1 MRGTSFQPMSP
12 AGLVIDAVT
21 TEADRLLVI
30 AHPVTLEAACPECGK
45 RSGRVHSR
53 YNRRLMDLPPH
64 GRAVHLR
71 IQVRRFRCGNAD
83 CPRII
88 FGEPLADT
96 VAPRAARR
104 TSRLEGIV
112 HHLGI
117 ALGGRPAAT
126 LARRLMLPV
135 SRDTLLRVVRR
146 RASPS
151 GAGAV
156 TVIGIDDF
164 AWKRGQRYGTLLC
177 ELELRRIVDLLPDRE
192 PATIEAWQA
201 AHPEITIISR
211 DRGGGYAQDA
221 TNAAPQAVQV
231 ADRWHLMENVS
242 AAFLEAVRRSMRA
255 IREVLNA
262 AVIDPALLTQAESIQ
277 YDGFLLRQDSN
288 RAIKALAAAGM
299 PIKKITRQ
307 TGRSR
312 KLVRS
317 VLDGGDRDVF
327 RCRTSILEPFL
338 VKLVAEWDG
347 GCRNG
352 AELWRRLR
360 TMGFRGGVRVVAE
373 WATRRRRAE
382 EVGRTLSRTA
392 PPARQL
398 SRLLTTRRDH
408 LSKADAITVASIE
421 SGVPAFGIARD
432 LMDRVHR
439 MLRASDADA
448 LTPWLADTGD
458 SLLALFGK
466 GVKADLAAVRAA
478 LVEPWSNGQ
487 TEGQITKLKLVKRQ
501 MYGRA
506 RLDLLR
512 ARLVIPSPA

>member
-1 MRGTSFQPMSP
+1 MRDTSFQAVSP
-12 AGLVIDAVT
+12 VGLVVDAVT

-30 AHPVTLEAACPECGK
+30 ARPTTLEAACPECGT
-45 RSGRVHSR
+45 RSGQVHSR
-53 YNRRLMDLPPH
+53 YDRRLMDLPSH

-71 IQVRRFRCGNAD
+71 VRVRRFRCGNAG

-117 ALGGRPAAT
+117 ALGGRPAAN

-146 RASPS
+146 RALPI
-151 GAGAV
+151 AGPV

-164 AWKRGQRYGTLLC
+164 AWKRGQRYGTLVC
-177 ELELRRIVDLLPDRE
+177 DLEQRRIIDLLPDRE
-192 PATIEAWQA
+192 PATIEAWLA
-201 AHPEITIISR
+201 AHPEITVVSR
-211 DRGGGYAQDA
+211 DRGGGYGQAA

-231 ADRWHLMENVS
+231 ADRWHLMENAS

-262 AVIDPALLTQAESIQ
+262 TVVNPALLTCAERIQ

-288 RAIKALAAAGM
+288 RTIKALAATGM
-299 PIKKITRQ
+299 PIKKIARQ

-317 VLDGGDRDVF
+317 VLRGGDGDVF
-327 RCRTSILEPFL
+327 RCRISILEPFL
-338 VKLVAEWDG
+338 VRLAAEWES

-360 TMGFRGGVRVVAE
+360 AAGFRGGVRVVAE
-373 WATRRRRAE
+373 WATRRRRNERA
-382 EVGRTLSRTA
+382 GSALSRTA
-392 PPARQL
+392 PPGRLL
-398 SRLLTTRRDH
+398 SRFLTTRRDH
-408 LSKADAITVASIE
+408 LSKADSVMVAAIET
-421 SGVPAFGIARD
+421 GVPALGVARD
-432 LMDRVHR
+432 LMERFHR
-439 MLRASDADA
+439 MLRAGDADA

-458 SLLALFGK
+458 SLLASFGK
-466 GVKADLAAVRAA
+466 GIKADFTAVRAA
-478 LVEPWSNGQ
+478 LTEPWSNGQ

-506 RLDLLR
+506 RIDLLR
-512 ARLVIPSPA
+512 ARLVIPSTA